1 MARVMER
8 MMRGRVRDF
17 RPRAALASRGS
28 MLRWWQAW
36 FAGVGT
42 TAVLYSLGSVVGGTF
57 HVLPE
62 LALDRLIGYH
72 PAAVGVYLS
81 FFVLQA
87 VAFWAVPEER
97 RVALTRAFASC
108 ALAAFLV
115 FIVWPTTLVQ
125 PPAPASDTLALA
137 LVRWADTPAN
147 CLPSLHAA
155 LSAVSAAALTLR
167 RNAWVSVLA
176 WLWALA
182 ICWSAIATRQ
192 HLSIDIAAG
201 WALGCTAAFGFLRGT
216 WLRARAQCAND

>member
-1 MARVMER
+1 MARVTTR
-8 MMRGRVRDF
+8 RIPSLCGLSWART
-17 RPRAALASRGS
+17 ALVSPGP

-36 FAGVGT
+36 LAGVGT
-42 TAVLYSLGSVVGGTF
+42 TAVLYSLGSMAGGPV

-72 PAAVGVYLS
+72 PAAVWVYLS

-87 VAFWAVPEER
+87 VAFWAVPAER
-97 RVALTRAFASC
+97 RGPLTRAFAAC
-108 ALAAFLV
+108 ALVALAV
-115 FIVWPTTLVQ
+115 FILWPTTLVQ
-125 PPAPASDTLALA
+125 PPAPDTGSLALA

-167 RNAWVSVLA
+167 RSAWVSVFA
-176 WLWALA
+176 WMWALT

-192 HLSIDIAAG
+192 HLTADIAAG
-201 WALGCTAAFGFLRGT
+201 WMLGCAVAVGFLHEG
-216 WLRARAQCAND
+216 LRSRRD